1 MKGDRGTSLV
11 NASNGRSA
19 RGPLE
24 ERLLRSLWNRQVDL
38 TVGRIYDRNAVT
50 TR

>member
-19 RGPLE
+19 WGPLE
-24 ERLLRSLWNRQVDL
+24 EPLLRSLWKAKL
-38 TVGRIYDRNAVT
+38 T
-50 TR
+50 